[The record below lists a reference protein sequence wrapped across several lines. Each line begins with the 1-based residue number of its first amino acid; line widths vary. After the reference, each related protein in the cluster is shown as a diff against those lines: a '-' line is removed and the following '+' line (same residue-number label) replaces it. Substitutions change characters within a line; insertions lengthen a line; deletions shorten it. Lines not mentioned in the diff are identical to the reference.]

1 MGMYE
6 TIGITAMML
15 GLGLVVIISLMDEKP
30 KIFDKIF
37 ESNKAI
43 LILILLFPIFFHSCH
58 TIICSFR
65 RETCMGCNM

>member
-6 TIGITAMML
+6 TIGSTAMML
-15 GLGLVVIISLMDEKP
+15 GLGLVGIISLMDEKP

-37 ESNKAI
+37 ESNKAF
-43 LILILLFPIFFHSCH
+43 LLFLIFIFYELH
-58 TIICSFR
+58 TIIICSFR